1 MLGTFLLDP
10 RDVPHVAVDYVAE
23 QIGVADPS
31 CIKLYPE
38 RAQTKWDHQG
48 EIGSCWSTGSS
59 PRPRTSCCGSWDR
72 GCATSGSPRRELFD
86 RAVVW
91 LIDNKVV
98 LPGITVLASGED
110 RTELWRYRER
120 GTAMSPTRVDPSRVL
135 VGGLRGG

>member
-1 MLGTFLLDP
+1 MARGTVRMLGTFLLDP

-38 RAQTKWDHQG
+38 RTQTKWDHQG
-48 EIGSCWSTGSS
+48 EIRELLEYQEFVEVQAGLLRFLGSRVRHFRVS
-59 PRPRTSCCGSWDR
+59 
-72 GCATSGSPRRELFD
+72 RRELFD

-98 LPGITVLASGED
+98 LPGMAG
-110 RTELWRYRER
+110 
-120 GTAMSPTRVDPSRVL
+120 
-135 VGGLRGG
+135 